1 VRRKAAATGAML
13 LTFALGMLLAV
24 LVVGSASAAGSKTT
38 AKAKTTATPT
48 SSLSSDTT
56 TTTSPGDSF
65 FVVNGTV
72 NAASDH
78 EILGSS
84 AFPNFTTG
92 AVDNYYSMAHSHV
105 DNSPFAEGTAS
116 PFDTGPIG
124 QTAAAGNT
132 QQPQYAD
139 ARWPGDKDSGKATYG
154 TEGQPYATA
163 EAGEY
168 RAKADA
174 SEAKNGLSGPG
185 VGGAKTLP
193 LPKGFDLKLRQAL
206 AGWRSKWQ
214 GPLGLKKPSVT
225 TPAGTATVPKL
236 PVTRPKLPVSKPP
249 VTPPTVTTPIATVT
263 TPLPVTPPPGV
274 TLPTTTLSS
283 SGRTDGSRSLAALRT
298 AKSPAAASDSPPA
311 DGESLL
317 VSSTSAMLIPVA
329 AKPKTATT
337 TTGTT
342 TTSTTTTKSKTSKP
356 KTSKTYSS
364 KPDKTKTEKKS
375 YALMLSGESSLGR
388 VSLAGGQIV
397 LEGIHVTASITNDGT
412 PSYKA
417 NVSVASATIGGIPVT
432 IDQDGVHVA
441 GQGQGLPY
449 QQASD
454 ALNGALKQAG
464 IQLFLVGPEVTQSS
478 CGQGGLGGGGSDNG
492 GNNSSST
499 TTTSSSSSGGGQLG
513 SGSSCDQSG
522 GGDMCSQSG
531 TGNDNP
537 GNGSGG
543 SGPAL
548 PGATP
553 TSTDQTDT
561 TSMPSSCGSSQM
573 CDQAGSGTTTGTT
586 TTSAT
591 PAGLGGSG
599 SKPGTTTTTSSRQST
614 TGTKTDTTSTTGDTS
629 SSCGGSGL
637 PSSFGSCAQSGT
649 GGGTTTTSAQSGTS
663 TTTSSGDQFGL
674 GGGMPSSP
682 EMTVVATGV
691 HVVFTQPV
699 SPPGVPAQYV
709 EHILGEVYVDS
720 LATPAGDTA
729 LGGLGLSSGS
739 SSLSSSSSS
748 CGGTAG
754 GAASGASASGAG
766 GSAVGGVGA
775 SGSAAGAGSAFGSG
789 SQPGSTSLPVAFATA
804 LRKPLWL
811 LLSYLVWQ
819 ALVIGTGWSLWN
831 WRRGDPS

>member
-1 VRRKAAATGAML
+1 ML

-38 AKAKTTATPT
+38 AKKSTATPT
-48 SSLSSDTT
+48 SSLPSDTT

-65 FVVNGTV
+65 FVINGTV

-92 AVDNYYSMAHSHV
+92 AVDNYYSMAHAHV

-185 VGGAKTLP
+185 IDGAKTLP

-249 VTPPTVTTPIATVT
+249 LTAPTATVPTPIATVT
-263 TPLPVTPPPGV
+263 TPVPVTPPPGV

-298 AKSPAAASDSPPA
+298 AKSPAAASGSPPS

-337 TTGTT
+337 TTTT
-342 TTSTTTTKSKTSKP
+342 TTKTSKP

-364 KPDKTKTEKKS
+364 KPAKTKAEKKS
-375 YALMLSGESSLGR
+375 YALQLSGESSLGR

-397 LEGIHVTASITNDGT
+397 LEGIHVTASVTNDGT

-432 IDQDGVHVA
+432 IDEDGVHVA

-478 CGQGGLGGGGSDNG
+478 CGQGSPGGSDNG
-492 GNNSSST
+492 GGGSSSGSST

-561 TSMPSSCGSSQM
+561 TAMPTSCGSSQM
-573 CDQAGSGTTTGTT
+573 CDQAGTGTTTGT

-599 SKPGTTTTTSSRQST
+599 SKSGTTTTSSRQST
-614 TGTKTDTTSTTGDTS
+614 TTTKTDTTSTTGDTS

-649 GGGTTTTSAQSGTS
+649 GGGTTTTSAQSGT

-682 EMTVVATGV
+682 EMTVIATGV
-691 HVVFTQPV
+691 HLVFTQPV
-699 SPPGVPAQYV
+699 SPPGVPAQYI
-709 EHILGEVYVDS
+709 EHILGEVYIDS

-748 CGGTAG
+748 SCGGAAG
-754 GAASGASASGAG
+754 GAASGASASGG
-766 GSAVGGVGA
+766 SGSAVGGVGA

-811 LLSYLVWQ
+811 LLAYLVWQ
-819 ALVIGTGWSLWN
+819 AIVVGTGWSLWN